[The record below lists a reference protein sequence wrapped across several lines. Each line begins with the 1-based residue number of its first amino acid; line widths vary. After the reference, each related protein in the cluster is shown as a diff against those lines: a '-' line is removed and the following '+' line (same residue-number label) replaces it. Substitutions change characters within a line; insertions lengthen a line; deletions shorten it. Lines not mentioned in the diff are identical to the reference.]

1 MGNETKIIFDNDA
14 SASSFGWNFQANAGI
29 FLLLHYIKDAKSIKI
44 ESKYEDIEI
53 CLKNKSKIFAQA
65 KSVQSECNT
74 SGAKNKMK
82 DAILSLGKVPV
93 GENDILIY
101 ISNIREPIGGAGK
114 YFENKIVKYD
124 ECLDSTKTEIDNYF
138 REVIDGIEQKML
150 EENLSNK
157 KKTQYRAIKKK
168 LESMNIKQL
177 EICSIY
183 PYYGEEENRYSEIRN
198 KIIDVLANDI
208 KLDLFDVRYISQ
220 RLLEHWQLVFEH
232 NSTIKDG
239 SIKKKITKEDFIWPI
254 AVFLSDINDIEIDDC
269 MSMVP
274 DNSLKNEAQCYLSDS
289 SNIYHERFEFVNKV
303 LRTYENYKRILPTS
317 DGKSSIEKS
326 FIREEYKLFWE
337 EYMDIEDEEL
347 REYVLKINI
356 YKIIMNNRKVS
367 KISKEVNI

>member
-1 MGNETKIIFDNDA
+1 MSKETEIIFDNDA
-14 SASSFGWNFQANAGI
+14 SASSFGWNFQVNAGI
-29 FLLLHYIKDAKSIKI
+29 FLFLHYLKEAKSIKI
-44 ESKYEDIEI
+44 ESKYEDVEI
-53 CLKNKSKIFAQA
+53 CLKNKSKIYAQA
-65 KSVQSECNT
+65 KSAQNECNT
-74 SGAKNKMK
+74 GSAKNKMK

-93 GENDILIY
+93 EENDVLIY

-114 YFENKIVKYD
+114 FFENKIVKYE
-124 ECLDSTKTEIDNYF
+124 ECLESTKTEIDNCLL
-138 REVIDGIEQKML
+138 EVIETIEQKL
-150 EENLSNK
+150 QEDNLSK
-157 KKTQYRAIKKK
+157 RREGQYRAVKKK
-168 LESMNIKQL
+168 LEGMDIKQL

-208 KLDLFDVRYISQ
+208 KLDFFDVRYITQ
-220 RLLEHWQLVFEH
+220 KLLDHWQLVFEH

-254 AVFLSDINDIEIDDC
+254 AVFLSDIDDVEIDDC
-269 MSMVP
+269 MSIIP
-274 DNSLKNEAQCYLSDS
+274 DNSLKSEAQSYLNNS

-303 LRTYENYKRILPTS
+303 LRAYENYKRTWS
-317 DGKSSIEKS
+317 VKDGKTSVEKS
-326 FIREEYKLFWE
+326 FIKEEYKQFWE

-347 REYVLKINI
+347 REYILKTNM

>member
-1 MGNETKIIFDNDA
+1 MSKTEDILFDNDA
-14 SASSFGWNFQANAGI
+14 SASSFGWNFQVNAGI
-29 FLLLHYIKDAKSIKI
+29 FLFLHYIKEAKNIKI

-101 ISNIREPIGGAGK
+101 ISNIREPIGGVGK
-114 YFENKIVKYD
+114 FFENKIVKYD
-124 ECLDSTKTEIDNYF
+124 ECLDSTKTEINNYLF
-138 REVIDGIEQKML
+138 EVVSAIEQKL
-150 EENLSNK
+150 QEENLTNRK
-157 KKTQYRAIKKK
+157 KNQYKAIKKR
-168 LESMNIKQL
+168 LEDMDIKKL

-208 KLDLFDVRYISQ
+208 KLDLFDVRYITQ
-220 RLLEHWQLVFEH
+220 KLLDHWQLVFEH

-254 AVFLSDINDIEIDDC
+254 AVFLSDINDVEIDDC
-269 MSMVP
+269 MSIIP
-274 DNSLKNEAQCYLSDS
+274 DNSLKNEAQSYLSNS

-303 LRTYENYKRILPTS
+303 LRAYENYKRIWYPK
-317 DGKSSIEKS
+317 DGQLSVEKS
-326 FIREEYKLFWE
+326 FVKEEYKQFWE
-337 EYMDIEDEEL
+337 EYMDIEDAEL
-347 REYVLKINI
+347 REYILKTNI

>member
-1 MGNETKIIFDNDA
+1 
-14 SASSFGWNFQANAGI
+14 
-29 FLLLHYIKDAKSIKI
+29 
-44 ESKYEDIEI
+44 
-53 CLKNKSKIFAQA
+53 
-65 KSVQSECNT
+65 
-74 SGAKNKMK
+74 
-82 DAILSLGKVPV
+82 
-93 GENDILIY
+93 
-101 ISNIREPIGGAGK
+101 
-114 YFENKIVKYD
+114 
-124 ECLDSTKTEIDNYF
+124 
-138 REVIDGIEQKML
+138 
-150 EENLSNK
+150 
-157 KKTQYRAIKKK
+157 
-168 LESMNIKQL
+168 MNIKQL

-303 LRTYENYKRILPTS
+303 LRTYENYKRILPAS

>member
-1 MGNETKIIFDNDA
+1 MSEEIDIIFDNDA
-14 SASSFGWNFQANAGI
+14 SASSFGWNFQVNAGI
-29 FLLLHYIKDAKSIKI
+29 FLFLHYIKEAKSIKI
-44 ESKYEDIEI
+44 ESKYEDVEI
-53 CLKNKSKIFAQA
+53 CLKNKTKIYAQA

-74 SGAKNKMK
+74 GSAKNKMK

-114 YFENKIVKYD
+114 FFENKIVKYD
-124 ECLDSTKTEIDNYF
+124 ECLDSTKTEIDNCLH
-138 REVIDGIEQKML
+138 EVIGTIEHKLQ
-150 EENLSNK
+150 EGNLSKRKGN
-157 KKTQYRAIKKK
+157 QYRAIKKK
-168 LESMNIKQL
+168 LESMDIKKL

-208 KLDLFDVRYISQ
+208 KLDLFDVRYITQ
-220 RLLEHWQLVFEH
+220 KLLEHWQLVFEH

-254 AVFLSDINDIEIDDC
+254 AVFLSDINDAEIDDC
-269 MSMVP
+269 MSMIP
-274 DNSLKNEAQCYLSDS
+274 DNSLKSEAQSYLSNS

-303 LRTYENYKRILPTS
+303 LRAYENYKRTWS
-317 DGKSSIEKS
+317 ANDGKTSVEKS
-326 FIREEYKLFWE
+326 FIKEEYKQFWE
-337 EYMDIEDEEL
+337 EYMDIEDDEL
-347 REYVLKINI
+347 REYILKTNI
-356 YKIIMNNRKVS
+356 YKIIINNRKVS